1 VNRRVHWVS
10 VCATGDHHTSATLGR
25 IDQRVAHLQDLL
37 DRLEAARVRL
47 EQAPDAAAAA
57 DILGELNDIAQEVSA
72 EVERQ
77 RRELEADDDG
87 QLGLL

>member
-1 VNRRVHWVS
+1 LRAPS
-10 VCATGDHHTSATLGR
+10 ASAGDGPLRYASR
-25 IDQRVAHLQDLL
+25 IDARVAHLQALL

-47 EQAPDAAAAA
+47 EAAPDAATAAE
-57 DILGELNDIAQEVSA
+57 ILGELNDVAQEVST

-77 RRELEADDDG
+77 RRELEADDDA